1 MQGSATIMPQKSTSR
16 HNLYNNQNQNVN
28 NYVGVGHHNSNH
40 NNRGNK

>member
-16 HNLYNNQNQNVN
+16 HNLYNNQNVN
-28 NYVGVGHHNSNH
+28 NYGGLTHNERNYN